1 MNGNVLITGYSTG
14 IGRAC
19 ASRLRDAGW
28 HVYAGVRKEADAEA
42 LSGDGLYPVIL
53 DVTIE
58 TSVLAAAEKIAADM
72 GDAGLSA
79 LVNNAGIAVPGP
91 IELLSSDDLRRQF
104 EVNLVGLAAVT
115 RACLPMLRRAQ
126 GRIVNM
132 SSVSGRVAYPF
143 LGAYAASKFALEAL
157 SDALRVELRPWGTRV
172 ILIEPGSVRT
182 PIWGKGQAGYEDL
195 ERRTQ
200 GDRWNLYAKAISR
213 FGEKVRRSGEQGI
226 PPEEIARIV
235 EKALMAKR
243 PRARYVPGFGTRLML
258 RVAGLMPTGIWDRA
272 VAKELGCERE

>member
-1 MNGNVLITGYSTG
+1 MNGNVLITGCSTG

-19 ASRLRDAGW
+19 ALRLHRAGW
-28 HVYAGVRKEADAEA
+28 RVYAGVRTEAGAGA
-42 LSGDGLYPVIL
+42 LSGDGLCPVIL
-53 DVTIE
+53 DVTE
-58 TSVLAAAEKIAADM
+58 ERSVLAAVEKIAAEM
-72 GDAGLSA
+72 GDAGLSG

-91 IELLSSDDLRRQF
+91 VELLSTDDLRRQF

-115 RACLPMLRRAQ
+115 RACLPMLRKGQ

-157 SDALRVELRPWGTRV
+157 SDALRVELRPWGIRV
-172 ILIEPGSVRT
+172 VLIEPGSVKT
-182 PIWGKGQAGYEDL
+182 PIWGKGQAGYEEL

-200 GDRWNLYAKAISR
+200 GGRWELYADAISR

-226 PPEEIARIV
+226 PPEAIAKIV
-235 EKALMAKR
+235 EKALTAKR

-258 RVAGLMPTGIWDRA
+258 RVAGLMPTRLWDWTIAR
-272 VAKELGCERE
+272 ELEL